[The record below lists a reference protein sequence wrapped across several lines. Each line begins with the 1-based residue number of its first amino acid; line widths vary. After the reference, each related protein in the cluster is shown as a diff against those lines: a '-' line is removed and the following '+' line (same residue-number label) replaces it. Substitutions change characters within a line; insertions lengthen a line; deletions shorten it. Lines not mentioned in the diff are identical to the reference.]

1 MKNTFLVLLSLTAIA
16 LVGCASSRNAK
27 SEEDAAEATAAA
39 LAGVA
44 AFTSA
49 AEADVENAGIP
60 ENYEIGIV
68 ICSDPG
74 SRTLVAQLNAGESVV
89 PGTQLVVRRLD
100 LTPTALVL
108 VETTDRRMV
117 GARVLCGSVSEGQVL
132 VVPSAALKARASALP
147 PARP

>member
-16 LVGCASSRNAK
+16 LAGCASSRNAK